1 MTPYWSETTA
11 ELLERMGTSQSDGLS
26 DIQIKSAQKIHG
38 KNILKV
44 RFRSTRWKL
53 VFRQL
58 NNPMVYT
65 LSAAAV
71 IAGALGEYFDASA
84 ILLIVILN
92 VLIGFFQESKA
103 EASIH
108 ALKKLTVPKARV
120 KRLGKIQI
128 ISSEDILP
136 GDILLLEAGDYVV
149 ADARIIESYQLS
161 ADEAILT
168 GESLPV
174 VKNSAVVAS
183 DSEIA
188 DRQNVLYAGTAISS
202 GSAIAVVTSIGMN
215 TEIGNIANL
224 LESAKEVMSPL
235 QLRLM
240 KVGHKL
246 LMIAGLLIVLV
257 AAFGILNGDSLF
269 TIFMS
274 SISLA
279 VAAIPEGLPTIVT
292 LALTLAVR
300 RMTQRKALVRNISS
314 VETLG
319 SVDFICTDKT
329 GTLTTGKMS
338 VREVFSITGAIQ
350 KAFHYSPNPFLS
362 EALIL
367 CNNASLDHGGSGDA
381 TELALLVLEES
392 RGVDIISIRKNN
404 IRLHEWSFD
413 SDRKRMSV
421 AIDKGDKIRVL
432 CKGAPETLLPL
443 CSLNS
448 DQRLIIYNAINELSG
463 KGRRVLAFASREES
477 KTDINTKDF
486 AAVEHDFNFL
496 GIAALA
502 DPPKEETISSI
513 KKCKA
518 AGIKVVMITGDH
530 PITAKAIA
538 DELGIPEKDFDQVMT
553 GQELNSLSFEKLKK
567 RVETTAVYARVTP
580 EHKLKIIEA
589 LQANGHVVSMTGDG
603 VNDAPALKKASIG
616 IAMGKAGTEV
626 ARQASAMV
634 LTDDNFSTIVSA
646 VEEGRAIFGNIKRT
660 IQYLLSTNL
669 AEMLVMLGSVAL
681 GLPVLIAPLSLLWI
695 NLVTDGFPSLALAAE
710 PVAKDYLATSLG
722 PSPKSF
728 FDKLFMRELYFVA
741 GLMTIIEL
749 SVYFYAL
756 KTQDLISAKSIAF
769 TLLVYLC
776 LFRSFSCRSEQK
788 TFFELP
794 INYWHLGSVI
804 LPIILQYSLQYTET
818 FQRLFAVRPL
828 SIHECTMLFFIGI
841 VPVTLVELIKIWR
854 RKK

>member
-1 MTPYWSETTA
+1 MIPYWSETTA
-11 ELLERMGTSQSDGLS
+11 ELLERMGTSQSNGLS

-38 KNILKV
+38 KNILKEQP
-44 RFRSTRWKL
+44 RTTRWKL
-53 VFRQL
+53 VLRQL

-65 LSAAAV
+65 LSTAAV
-71 IAGALGEYFDASA
+71 IAGALGEFLDALA

-108 ALKKLTVPKARV
+108 ALKQLTVPKARV
-120 KRLGKIQI
+120 KRLGKVQTV
-128 ISSEDILP
+128 SSEDVLP
-136 GDILLLEAGDYVV
+136 GDILQLEAGDYVV
-149 ADARIIESYQLS
+149 ADARVIKSYQLS
-161 ADEAILT
+161 TDEAILT

-174 VKNSAVVAS
+174 EKISAAI
-183 DSEIA
+183 DKDTEIA
-188 DRQNVLYAGTAISS
+188 NRKNMLFAGTAISS
-202 GSAIAVVTSIGMN
+202 GSASALVTSIGMN
-215 TEIGNIANL
+215 TEIGNIATL
-224 LESAKEVMSPL
+224 LGSAKESMTPL
-235 QLRLM
+235 QLRLI
-240 KVGHKL
+240 KVSHKL
-246 LMIAGLLIVLV
+246 LLIAGLLIGLV
-257 AAFGILNGDSLF
+257 AAIGVLNGDSFFNIL
-269 TIFMS
+269 MS
-274 SISLA
+274 SIGLA

-319 SVDFICTDKT
+319 STDFICTDKT

-338 VREVFSITGAIQ
+338 VREVFSITNGIQ
-350 KAFHYSPNPFLS
+350 EASHYSLNPLFS

-381 TELALLVLEES
+381 TELALLELEAS
-392 RGVDIISIRKNN
+392 RGIDFITIKQNN

-421 AIDKGDKIRVL
+421 AIDKGDKIRIL
-432 CKGAPETLLPL
+432 CKGAPETLLSL
-443 CSLNS
+443 CCLNS
-448 DQRLIIYNAINELSG
+448 EQRLIIHNAINELSG
-463 KGRRVLAFASREES
+463 KGRRVLAFAYREQS
-477 KTDINTKDF
+477 KTDISSKDF
-486 AAVEHDFNFL
+486 AAVERDFNFI

-518 AGIKVVMITGDH
+518 SGIKVVMITGDH

-553 GQELNSLSFEKLKK
+553 GQELNSLSLENLKK
-567 RVETTAVYARVTP
+567 RVETTSVYARVSP

-681 GLPVLIAPLSLLWI
+681 GLPVLLAPLSLLWI

-710 PVAKDYLATSLG
+710 PVSKDYLLTSHQ

-756 KTQDLISAKSIAF
+756 KTQDVISAKSIAF

-794 INYWHLGSVI
+794 FNYWHLGSVI
-804 LPIILQYSLQYTET
+804 LPIILQYSLQYTAT

-828 SIHECTMLFFIGI
+828 SIQECIILFFISI